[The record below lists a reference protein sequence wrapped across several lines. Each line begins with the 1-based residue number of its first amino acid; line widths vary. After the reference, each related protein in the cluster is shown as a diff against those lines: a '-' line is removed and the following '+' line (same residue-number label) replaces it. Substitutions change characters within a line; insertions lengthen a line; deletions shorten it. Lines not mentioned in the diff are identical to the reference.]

1 MKSLKIAAVMLSILF
16 VAQAPVMAQTSV
28 ADQARI
34 ASAGSVKGAFSDV
47 RPLGVGLVILGA
59 GIGIG
64 WITRSAV
71 ESIAR
76 QPEMANSIQTAMIIG
91 AALIE
96 GAAFFALIILG
107 FLMSPY

>member
-1 MKSLKIAAVMLSILF
+1 MKSLKIVAVMLSILF

-34 ASAGSVKGAFSDV
+34 ASAGTVKGFSDV